1 MPSFL
6 RAVAE
11 DIQKRFGS
19 DLADLAIVFNNK
31 RPITYLTKHLAD
43 VYGTAIWSPRFFTI
57 QEFLKTSTT
66 AAEVSALGRFF
77 HLYEQHNELL
87 AAEGRPAE
95 TPEEFYPVAEVIL
108 SDFGQ
113 LDYELVDI
121 DRIYAVLYD
130 TTKIDIAFQHFTE
143 EQQQF
148 IRQFWQTFSA
158 EGHTGLQERFLRLWK
173 RLPRLYRAF
182 KARLERE
189 NQIDYPTLYR
199 NLAEG
204 RAENPAFADGYKKL
218 LFVGFNAL
226 GKAEV
231 SLFRNWQ
238 QQGRALF
245 YFDADRHYMD
255 DERQEAGLFIRR
267 NIRDYGLQNALG
279 ESPDILANRRTEIN
293 LYAAAG
299 TTGQAKLL
307 HDILAQNERP
317 DRSSAVLLADER
329 LLVDLLQSLPDD
341 VRPNITTGYPLVQS
355 PIYGLLDLW
364 LRVQEDVSHL
374 KRDKIPF
381 SRVETFASHPM
392 LRLTDRE
399 KSAILAPF
407 AERHLFEVDVR
418 ELSAKASVLP
428 DFFRRIDHSSEL
440 LPAIVRML
448 ERLLDSL
455 AGDDRMRLINSN
467 LLIETR
473 KTVLQLQLGMERIGM
488 GSIAFQIG
496 LLRKAI
502 LPINAAIEGDPL
514 RGLQIMGLLESRCL
528 NFDNVYILGANEG
541 ILPQTSAAPT
551 FLPNSLRRAH
561 GLPVPENQDALS
573 AYLFYRQLQY
583 STGIHVFYNSLVET
597 NSTGEESRFLK
608 QLQFESAF
616 RFNVFGQQQPIGPPV
631 PLAQVIVPK
640 TGKVWEQ
647 LYGAFVRD
655 KKRLS
660 ATALT
665 SYLESPLRFFLKY
678 VAGIPEPPLVSQE
691 FEMNR
696 LGTVVHH
703 VMETLL
709 QPYKGLEDFTET
721 RELKGKWKDV
731 DALVAAEI
739 GRQYQMDIR
748 RTEDLSGMLRVMHKI
763 AASYVRIYL
772 QWDMKCYKSF
782 RIIELE
788 NSEDYILDFPVEIGG
803 KTETVRLYGI
813 IDRVDE
819 VVDTDGRTAIRI
831 VDYKTGSD
839 SVAFTNLE
847 KVFGPHTA
855 NKALVQTLF
864 YTHIFEQVTGRQN
877 LEPHLYAARRMREQG
892 TLFSGGKVV
901 LEGEALSETKTR
913 FLDFLRQTL
922 AEIFDPEV
930 PFRHGSGAK
939 VYPSDP
945 YTLFYG
951 SDTSGQSEEG
961 EESDEP

>member
-11 DIQKRFGS
+11 DIRNRFGS
-19 DLADLAIVFNNK
+19 DLADLAIIFNNK

-43 VYGTAIWSPRFFTI
+43 VYGKAVWSPRFFTI

-66 AAEVSALGRFF
+66 ASEASALGRFF
-77 HLYEQHNELL
+77 HLYELHNELL
-87 AAEGRPAE
+87 AAEGRQAE
-95 TPEEFYPVAEVIL
+95 APEEFYPVAEVIL
-108 SDFGQ
+108 GDFGQ
-113 LDYELVDI
+113 LDYELADVD
-121 DRIYAVLYD
+121 RMYAVLRD
-130 TTKIDIAFQHFTE
+130 TTEIDITFRHFTE

-204 RAENPAFADGYKKL
+204 RAESPAFADGYKKL

-245 YFDADRHYMD
+245 YFDTDRHYMD

-267 NIRDYGLQNALG
+267 NIRDCGLQNALG
-279 ESPDILANRRTEIN
+279 ESPNTLADRRVEIN

-307 HDILAQNERP
+307 HDILAQNEDP
-317 DRSSAVLLADER
+317 DRTSAVLLADES
-329 LLVDLLQSLPDD
+329 LLVGLLQSLPDD
-341 VRPNITTGYPLVQS
+341 VRPNITTGYPLAQS

-364 LRVQEDVSHL
+364 LHVQEDVSHL

-381 SRVETFASHPM
+381 SRLETFASHPM
-392 LRLTDRE
+392 LQLSTEE
-399 KSAILAPF
+399 KNALLAPF
-407 AERHLFEVDVR
+407 AERHLVDVDVR
-418 ELSAKASVLP
+418 ELSAKTSLLP
-428 DFFRRIDHSSEL
+428 DFFRRIDHPSEL
-440 LPAIVRML
+440 LPILVGML
-448 ERLLDSL
+448 EQLLDSL
-455 AGDDRMRLINSN
+455 AGDDRMSLINSN
-467 LLIETR
+467 LLVETK
-473 KTVLQLQLGMERIGM
+473 KTVLQLQLGMERIGT
-488 GSIAFQIG
+488 GSVAFQIG

-502 LPINAAIEGDPL
+502 LPIKAAIEGDPL

-573 AYLFYRQLQY
+573 AYLFYRHLQY
-583 STGIHVFYNSLVET
+583 SSGIHVFYNSLVDAD
-597 NSTGEESRFLK
+597 STGEESRFLK

-616 RFNVFGQQQPIGPPV
+616 RFNIFVQQQPIRPPV
-631 PLAQVIVPK
+631 PLPQVAVPK

-647 LYGAFVRD
+647 LYGTFVRD

-665 SYLESPLRFFLKY
+665 TYLESPLRFFLQY
-678 VAGIPEPPLVSQE
+678 VAGIPEPPRVSQE
-691 FEMNR
+691 FETNR
-696 LGTVVHH
+696 LGTVVHQ

-709 QPYKGLEDFTET
+709 QPYKGLENVTET
-721 RELKGKWKDV
+721 RELKGKLKAV
-731 DALVAAEI
+731 DTLVAAEI
-739 GRQYQMDIR
+739 GRQYQMDVR
-748 RTEDLSGMLRVMHKI
+748 RAEDLSGMLRVMHRI
-763 AASYVRIYL
+763 AASYVRIFL
-772 QWDMKCYKSF
+772 QSDMERYRSF

-788 NSEDYILDFPVEIGG
+788 NDEDYILDFPVEIGG
-803 KTETVRLYGI
+803 KAETVRLYGI

-819 VVDTDGRTAIRI
+819 VVGMDGRPAVRI

-839 SVAFTNLE
+839 RVVFTNLE
-847 KVFGPHTA
+847 NVFGPNTG

-864 YTHIFEQVTGRQN
+864 YTHIFEQVTGMRK
-877 LEPHLYAARRMREQG
+877 LEPHLYAARSMREDG
-892 TLFSGGKVV
+892 TLFSSTKNV
-901 LEGEALSETKTR
+901 LEGEALSEAKER
-913 FLDFLRQTL
+913 FLDFLHQTL
-922 AEIFDPEV
+922 SEIFDPGI
-930 PFRHGSGAK
+930 PFGHGSDRKARQ
-939 VYPSDP
+939 YDR

-951 SDTSGQSEEG
+951 SEG
-961 EESDEP
+961 SDVSDE